1 MNALILLLTLHEDTK
16 QNPLLKDFTTPYET
30 PPFNLIKTEDYE
42 PAFNTAIEEAKAEI
56 EAIATSPTEATFEN
70 TIVALDAAGE
80 RLNRIAEIFFNLN
93 SCLTN
98 EEIQEIAQRV
108 SPKLTEYGHSIYMNT
123 ALFHRV
129 RKAFIDGGANL
140 EGEAKERFKEISI
153 ELSKLSLTFDKN
165 ELAETNNF
173 ELHLT
178 DEADLAGLP
187 EGVREAAAIAAQ
199 EKGKEGWIFNL
210 QAPSYIPFLRYADNR
225 QLREKIYKAYSRRGF
240 QANEYN
246 NEEIVKRIT
255 ALRLEKARI
264 MGYNT
269 YAEYALTKRMAKNP
283 ENVNFLL
290 QESVVCFILELQICY
305 QLPFPKGGV

>member
-108 SPKLTEYGHSIYMNT
+108 SPKLTEYGHSIYINT

-129 RKAFIDGGANL
+129 QKVRENCRNLDPEDSRLLESTWKAFIDGGANL

-187 EGVREAAAIAAQ
+187 EGVCEAAAIVAR

-240 QANEYN
+240 QANE
-246 NEEIVKRIT
+246 
-255 ALRLEKARI
+255 
-264 MGYNT
+264 
-269 YAEYALTKRMAKNP
+269 
-283 ENVNFLL
+283 
-290 QESVVCFILELQICY
+290 
-305 QLPFPKGGV
+305 